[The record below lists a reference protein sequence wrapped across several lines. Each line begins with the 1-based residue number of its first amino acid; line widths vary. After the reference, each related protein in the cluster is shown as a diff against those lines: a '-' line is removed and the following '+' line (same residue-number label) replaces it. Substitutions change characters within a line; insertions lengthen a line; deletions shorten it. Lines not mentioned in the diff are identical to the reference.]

1 MVIHGSFGAFGRPH
15 IVARVQLPRLSKEAQ
30 IAFVVD
36 TGADQSLLS
45 AGDSV
50 TKLGIDYQSLR
61 NPTTCHGVGGPLV
74 TYPENA
80 RIIFGPHDD
89 AWRAFE
95 IEIGIAEYNPDAAG
109 EFPSLLGRDI
119 LDESRVVVDRKNGEL
134 YLSFDSQ
141 LRW

>member
-1 MVIHGSFGAFGRPH
+1 MVVHGSFGAFGRPQ

-50 TKLGIDYQSLR
+50 TKLGVDYQTLR
-61 NPTTCHGVGGPLV
+61 CPTDCYGVGGPLV

-80 RIIFGPHDD
+80 RIIFGARDA

-95 IEIGIAEYNPDAAG
+95 VEIGIAEYKPDAAG

-119 LDESRVVVDRKNGEL
+119 LDEFRVVVDRKNGEL

-141 LRW
+141 LTW